1 MTQLTVRD
9 VDERLGEALR
19 REAEARG
26 LSVNRLVLQLLRE
39 SVGLSAHKEPPVFSD
54 LDYLAGTWSAEEAA
68 ELEPHLSAQRRIDT
82 DLWN

>member
-9 VDERLGEALR
+9 VDERLGEALKQ
-19 REAEARG
+19 EAEARG

-39 SVGLSAHKEPPVFSD
+39 SVGLSGRKRPLVFTD
-54 LDYLAGTWSAEEAA
+54 LDHLAGTWSAADAA
-68 ELEPHLSAQRRIDT
+68 EIAPHLSAQRHIDD

>member
-1 MTQLTVRD
+1 MSQLTVRD

-39 SVGLSAHKEPPVFSD
+39 SVGLSTHKQQPAFTD
-54 LDYLAGTWSAEEAA
+54 LDHLVGTWSAEDAA
-68 ELEPHLSAQRRIDT
+68 EIEPHLSAQRGIDNE
-82 DLWN
+82 LWN